1 MLWVLTPA
9 LQIYNA
15 DTFNQGFYFFL
26 LYHRLEIRS
35 SSTSLPA
42 PHPPS
47 LLSETNIPCGPRMH
61 PDIRLLS
68 T

>member
-1 MLWVLTPA
+1 MVWALTPA
-9 LQIYNA
+9 LQIYYD

-47 LLSETNIPCGPRMH
+47 FLSETNIPCGPRMH
-61 PDIRLLS
+61 PDISLLS